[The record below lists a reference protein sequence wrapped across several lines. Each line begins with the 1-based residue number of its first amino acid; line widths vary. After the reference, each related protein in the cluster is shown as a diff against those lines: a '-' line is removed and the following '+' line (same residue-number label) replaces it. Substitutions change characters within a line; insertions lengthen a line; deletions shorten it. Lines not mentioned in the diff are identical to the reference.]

1 MAPHTVSAQR
11 ATRGC
16 DADLG
21 ARVAGQDRAR
31 GTGLDMLEH
40 DVGHVSDILSPIL
53 IPRVHGRPPRFQAG
67 RLGGTKISLLLDAS
81 STFRPGFFGMS
92 SARVVRTV

>member
-1 MAPHTVSAQR
+1 MTPHTVIAQR

-53 IPRVHGRPPRFQAG
+53 IPRVHIM
-67 RLGGTKISLLLDAS
+67 GTGIQECHMTLPVAFIRVK
-81 STFRPGFFGMS
+81 MS
-92 SARVVRTV
+92 SGG